1 MRELVVI
8 SGKGGTGKTSVT
20 AALAHLASRE
30 GGAMLCDLDVDA
42 PDLHLL
48 LAPDRAETNDFR
60 SGFEAV
66 IDQEACTAC
75 GLCAELC
82 RFGAVRAEGG
92 GFRVDPLRCEGC
104 RVCERFCP
112 AGAAGCREKLC
123 GQWHASATR
132 FGPLI
137 HAQLLPG
144 EENSG
149 RLVALLKKEA
159 RERAAALGLGLMLCD
174 GAPGIGC
181 PVISSLSG
189 AGFALIVTEP
199 TPSGRHDLLRV
210 AGLCRHFGIPAG
222 VVVNKFDLSLEN
234 SAGMERLCREQG
246 LPLLGL
252 LPHDAV
258 VLRAMLA
265 KKCVTELPA
274 SPFSEALRGV
284 WERVSGLPAAAPR
297 PRLDTLNHQENPT
310 WTA

>member
-1 MRELVVI
+1 MREIVVI

-20 AALAHLASRE
+20 AALAHLASQD

-48 LAPDRAETNDFR
+48 LDPDRAETHDFR

-66 IDQEACTAC
+66 IDAEACTGC

-82 RFGAVRAEGG
+82 RFEAVRGAGG
-92 GFRVDPLRCEGC
+92 SFRVDASRCEGC
-104 RVCERFCP
+104 RVCVQFCP
-112 AGAAGCREKLC
+112 AGAASFQEKHC

-132 FGPLI
+132 FGPLV
-137 HAQLLPG
+137 HAQLFPG

-159 RERAAALGLGLMLCD
+159 RRRAEALGLGLILCD

-189 AGFALIVTEP
+189 AGSALIVTEP

-210 AGLCRHFGIPAG
+210 AELCRHFAIPAG
-222 VVVNKFDLSLEN
+222 VVINKFDLSIEN
-234 SAGMERLCREQG
+234 SADIERLCREQG

-258 VLRAMLA
+258 VVQAMLA
-265 KKCVTELPA
+265 RKSVTELPA
-274 SPFSEALRGV
+274 SLFSGALRDV
-284 WERVSGLPAAAPR
+284 WEQVSSLPATAAR
-297 PRLDTLNHQENPT
+297 PSPLLATIN
-310 WTA
+310 A

>member
-1 MRELVVI
+1 MREIVII

-20 AALAHLASRE
+20 AALAHLASQD

-48 LAPDRAETNDFR
+48 LDPDRAETHDFR

-66 IDQEACTAC
+66 IDQDACTAC

-82 RFGAVRAEGG
+82 RFGAVKTADGAYH
-92 GFRVDPLRCEGC
+92 VDPLRCEGC
-104 RVCERFCP
+104 RVCVQFCP
-112 AGAAGCREKLC
+112 AGAVDFREKLC
-123 GQWHASATR
+123 GRWHASSTR
-132 FGPLI
+132 FGPLV
-137 HAQLLPG
+137 HALLFPG

-159 RERAAALGLGLMLCD
+159 RERAAARGLGLMLCD

-181 PVISSLSG
+181 PVIASLSG
-189 AGFALIVTEP
+189 ASQAVIVTEP

-210 AGLCRHFGIPAG
+210 AELCRHFGIATG

-234 SAGMERLCREQG
+234 SVEIERCCRERD
-246 LPLLGL
+246 LTLLGL
-252 LPHDAV
+252 LPHDEV
-258 VLRAMLA
+258 VVRAMLA
-265 KKCVTELPA
+265 RKSVTELPA

-284 WERVSGLPAAAPR
+284 WQRLLNLPGPMAA
-297 PRLDTLNHQENPT
+297 RLSPININSKT
-310 WTA
+310 